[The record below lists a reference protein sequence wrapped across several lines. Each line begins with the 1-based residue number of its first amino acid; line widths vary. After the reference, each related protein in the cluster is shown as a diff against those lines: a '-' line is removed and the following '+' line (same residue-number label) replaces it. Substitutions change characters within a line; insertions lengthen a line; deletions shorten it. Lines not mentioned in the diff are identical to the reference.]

1 MSIIRDDWGVVK
13 YIETEEEVRELAL
26 ERMLEN
32 KEPVYVYDYAAADF
46 VPATEA
52 EAVRFGASLTP
63 RVGMNTF

>member
-1 MSIIRDDWGVVK
+1 MSIIRDDWGDVK

-46 VPATEA
+46 VPVTEA
-52 EAVRFGASLTP
+52 EVI
-63 RVGMNTF
+63 